1 MGRLKNLSIKKTF
14 CLIVIITAIVVI
26 LLSAAS
32 VRICSNVRDQI
43 LLPHAYIFQPSVVQ
57 PEENG
62 KFTLE
67 TGGGPANGE
76 VSEFTEQ
83 EVIMFKTAQTL
94 IVLLPVLFSFV
105 GIACASSVFYRIKL
119 KEPLD
124 ALKQGIVHIAD
135 NDLSFPISYQKQDEL
150 GRLCGAFEKMRRE
163 LLDNNRRMWAL
174 VDERKKINASISHDL
189 RTPITVIKGY
199 SEYLDRNIGK
209 DVLTNNGTREIA
221 GYIHEAASRLEDYAN
236 SVHEVQALED
246 MNLDYKE
253 ISLADLMKEMQTQLS
268 ILSEQHQTNIH
279 IHISADLPEQTVSLA
294 PAAVFRIVENTVSN
308 ALRYCKSKID
318 LDFSYSQPFLTIT
331 VTDDGKGF
339 TAQERAE
346 AVNYFYKGKKEKEH
360 FGIGLTI
367 CKILAEKHGGS
378 ISLDNVPGGG
388 ARVSAELEIVSN
400 TPRQPPNGHA
410 GMSALLAA
418 RGNKF
423 HN

>member
-1 MGRLKNLSIKKTF
+1 MGKLKSLSIKKTF
-14 CLIVIITAIVVI
+14 CLIVIITAIAVI

-32 VRICSNVRDQI
+32 VQICSNIRDRI
-43 LLPHAYIFQPSVVQ
+43 LLPHAFILQPSIVR

-62 KFTLE
+62 SYTLE
-67 TGGGPANGE
+67 AGGDIVDNETAG
-76 VSEFTEQ
+76 FTDQ
-83 EVIMFKTAQTL
+83 EVIIFNLSQML
-94 IVLLPVLFSFV
+94 IVLLPVLFSFA

-135 NDLSFPISYQKQDEL
+135 NDLSFSISYQKQDEL

-209 DVLTNNGTREIA
+209 DVLTADGTREIA

-246 MNLDYKE
+246 MSLDYKE
-253 ISLADLMKEMQTQLS
+253 IALPDLMKEMQTQLS
-268 ILSEQHQTNIH
+268 ILSEQHQTSIH
-279 IHISADLPEQTVSLA
+279 LSANLPEQTVSLA
-294 PAAVFRIVENTVSN
+294 PAAVFRIVENIVSN

-339 TAQERAE
+339 SAQDRAE

-367 CKILAEKHGGS
+367 CKILAEKHGGT
-378 ISLDNVPGGG
+378 IFLDNAPDGG
-388 ARVSAELEIVSN
+388 ARVTVKLKIEEIS
-400 TPRQPPNGHA
+400 P
-410 GMSALLAA
+410 L
-418 RGNKF
+418 
-423 HN
+423 

>member
-1 MGRLKNLSIKKTF
+1 MGKLKNLSIKKTF
-14 CLIVIITAIVVI
+14 SLIVVMTAIIVI
-26 LLSAAS
+26 LLSAVS
-32 VRICSNVRDQI
+32 VRICSNIRDQI
-43 LLPHAYIFQPSVVQ
+43 LLPHAYILQPSIVQ
-57 PEENG
+57 PEGNG

-67 TGGGPANGE
+67 ASGGPANGE

-83 EVIMFKTAQTL
+83 EVILFKTAQTL
-94 IVLLPVLFSFV
+94 IVLLPVLFSFA

-150 GRLCGAFEKMRRE
+150 GQLCGAFEKMRRE
-163 LLDNNRRMWAL
+163 LLDNNHRMWAL

-209 DVLTNNGTREIA
+209 DVLTEDGTREIA

-246 MNLDYKE
+246 MSLDYKE
-253 ISLADLMKEMQTQLS
+253 ISLTGLMKEMQTQLS
-268 ILSEQHQTNIH
+268 VQSEQHQTKINI
-279 IHISADLPEQTVSLA
+279 SGQLSEQTVSLA
-294 PAAVFRIVENTVSN
+294 PSAVFRIVENIVSN

-318 LDFSYSQPFLTIT
+318 VNFSYSRPFLTIA

-339 TAQERAE
+339 SAQDRAE

-367 CKILAEKHGGS
+367 CKILAEKHGGT
-378 ISLDNVPGGG
+378 ISLDNVPDGG
-388 ARVSAELEIVSN
+388 ARVTVKLKIEEI
-400 TPRQPPNGHA
+400 
-410 GMSALLAA
+410 SAL
-418 RGNKF
+418 
-423 HN
+423 

>member
-1 MGRLKNLSIKKTF
+1 MGKLKNLSIKKTF
-14 CLIVIITAIVVI
+14 CLIVVITAIVVI

-32 VRICSNVRDQI
+32 VQICSNIRDQI
-43 LLPHAYIFQPSVVQ
+43 LLPHAFIFQPSIVQ
-57 PEENG
+57 PEESG
-62 KFTLE
+62 RYTLE
-67 TGGGPANGE
+67 AGGDIANNE
-76 VSEFTEQ
+76 AAEFTEQ
-83 EVIMFKTAQTL
+83 EVIIFNIAQTL
-94 IVLLPVLFSFV
+94 IVLLPVIFSFA

-119 KEPLD
+119 KKPLD
-124 ALKQGIVHIAD
+124 ALKQGIIHIAD
-135 NDLSFPISYQKQDEL
+135 NDLSFSMDYQKQDEL
-150 GRLCGAFEKMRRE
+150 GQLCGAFEKMRRE

-209 DVLTNNGTREIA
+209 DILTEDGTREIA

-246 MNLDYKE
+246 MGLDYKE
-253 ISLADLMKEMQTQLS
+253 TALPDLMKEMQTQLS
-268 ILSEQHQTNIH
+268 ILSEHHQTNIH
-279 IHISADLPEQTVSLA
+279 ISAHLPEQTVSLA
-294 PAAVFRIVENTVSN
+294 PAAVFRIVENIVSN

-339 TAQERAE
+339 SAQDRAE

-367 CKILAEKHGGS
+367 CNILAEKHGGT
-378 ISLDNVPGGG
+378 ISLDNAPDGG
-388 ARVSAELEIVSN
+388 ARVTAKLKIEEI
-400 TPRQPPNGHA
+400 PP
-410 GMSALLAA
+410 L
-418 RGNKF
+418 
-423 HN
+423 

>member
-1 MGRLKNLSIKKTF
+1 MGKLKNLSIKKTF
-14 CLIVIITAIVVI
+14 CLIVVVAAIVVI
-26 LLSAAS
+26 LLSSAS
-32 VRICSNVRDQI
+32 VRICSNIRDQI

-57 PEENG
+57 PEGNG

-67 TGGGPANGE
+67 ASGGPENGE
-76 VSEFTEQ
+76 IFEFTNQ
-83 EVIMFKTAQTL
+83 EVIVFKTVQAL
-94 IVLLPVLFSFV
+94 IVLLPVLFSFA
-105 GIACASSVFYRIKL
+105 GIACASSIFYRIKL

-124 ALKQGIVHIAD
+124 ALKQGIIHVAD
-135 NDLSFPISYQKQDEL
+135 NDLSFSISYQKQDEL
-150 GRLCGAFEKMRRE
+150 GQLCGAFETMRRE

-174 VDERKKINASISHDL
+174 LDERKKINASISHDL

-209 DVLTNNGTREIA
+209 DVLTADGTREIA

-246 MNLDYKE
+246 MSLDYRE
-253 ISLADLMKEMQTQLS
+253 ISLAEMMKEMQTQLS
-268 ILSEQHQTNIH
+268 ILSEQHQTRI
-279 IHISADLPEQTVSLA
+279 ILSANLPEQTVSLA
-294 PAAVFRIVENTVSN
+294 PAAVFRIVENIVSN

-339 TAQERAE
+339 SAQDRAE

-367 CKILAEKHGGS
+367 CKILAEKHGGT
-378 ISLDNVPGGG
+378 IFLDNAPDGG
-388 ARVSAELEIVSN
+388 ARVTVKLKIEEIS
-400 TPRQPPNGHA
+400 P
-410 GMSALLAA
+410 L
-418 RGNKF
+418 
-423 HN
+423 